1 MRAEAARPEPQ
12 RRIPIV
18 EGSRDRLGAL
28 GGLMLPSD
36 AADELLADPQ
46 HAARDSRLAVGFRIS
61 EKPLERGV
69 FTFEVFSYAAAE
81 TATERPGPQC
91 VPVAGRIEALPQVE
105 GLSNL
110 G

>member
-1 MRAEAARPEPQ
+1 MD
-12 RRIPIV
+12 
-18 EGSRDRLGAL
+18 GSRERLVAL

-46 HAARDSRLAVGFRIS
+46 HAACDLRLAVGFRIS

-69 FTFEVFSYAAAE
+69 FTLEVFSYVAAE

-91 VPVAGRIEALPQVE
+91 VPVAGRTKALPQVE
-105 GLSNL
+105 GLSNS